1 MNTAFL
7 DYWEGI
13 RRRLEKEFGQ
23 WVPELF
29 GDLPD
34 PQVQSVHRSLEA
46 GKRIRGCLVCL
57 VCEALGGTIQSAIS
71 RAVGIEC
78 IQAASLIHDDY
89 VDGDR
94 VRRNQPAEWTLQG
107 SRQAVLLGDVMF
119 ATVIRNM
126 MEMGVAEGSVVA
138 NVIATVAKGAYQ
150 EHVDRSNLDHSVSE
164 GAYRSETYERI
175 IHLKTGALFGAA
187 AQLGAIAA
195 EASAPVRAQAFA
207 FGCRLGEAYQIAD
220 DLAEVVKLEQLPGAR
235 RAELSAVAPILFRFS
250 RMSPVDLL
258 SVLNENR
265 REQSKWVDEELPLI
279 KDRMRGE
286 ISTRSQS
293 AISELIDF
301 PGNRHTRLLHNMP
314 AQVIRSMETTAA
326 PASSHLK

>member
-1 MNTAFL
+1 MNAAFL

-138 NVIATVAKGAYQ
+138 NVIATMAKGAYQ

-164 GAYRSETYERI
+164 GTYRSETYERI

-195 EASAPVRAQAFA
+195 GASASVRTQAFT

-220 DLAEVVKLEQLPGAR
+220 DLAEMVKLEQLPEAR
-235 RAELSAVAPILFRFS
+235 RVELSAVAPILFRFS
-250 RMSPVDLL
+250 RMCPVDLL

-301 PGNRHTRLLHNMP
+301 PGNRHTRLLHNMS

-326 PASSHLK
+326 PASSHPE

>member
-1 MNTAFL
+1 
-7 DYWEGI
+7 
-13 RRRLEKEFGQ
+13 
-23 WVPELF
+23 
-29 GDLPD
+29 
-34 PQVQSVHRSLEA
+34 
-46 GKRIRGCLVCL
+46 
-57 VCEALGGTIQSAIS
+57 
-71 RAVGIEC
+71 
-78 IQAASLIHDDY
+78 
-89 VDGDR
+89 
-94 VRRNQPAEWTLQG
+94 
-107 SRQAVLLGDVMF
+107 
-119 ATVIRNM
+119 M

-138 NVIATVAKGAYQ
+138 NVIATMAKGAYQ
-150 EHVDRSNLDHSVSE
+150 EHVDRSNLDRLVSE
-164 GAYRSETYERI
+164 GAYRSETYEGI
-175 IHLKTGALFGAA
+175 IRLKTGALFGAA

-195 EASAPVRAQAFA
+195 GASAPVRVQAFT

-220 DLAEVVKLEQLPGAR
+220 DLVEVVKLEQLPGAR
-235 RAELSAVAPILFRFS
+235 RAELSTVAPILFRFS

-326 PASSHLK
+326 PASSHLE